1 MKVSTS
7 IELVWQLAMREAIS
21 ADFEKVQPEHFMEGV
36 LKLADLP
43 ADQVRQQ
50 NGGDSATVRLAKEI
64 EILSKILSDRNIDA
78 TQVRRDLRAR
88 LGRGDATYAGG
99 MLHRSDASRELFSA
113 AASLASQA
121 GDEALRARHL
131 LAALLALPTEH
142 MKAALSGDSSA
153 AEKQQPTATKLDAL
167 GRDLTKA
174 ASDGSLKE
182 VDGREAE
189 RTALTRALA
198 APEQKSVF
206 LVSDSDSAV
215 QDVVT
220 STVSEFSGNGRSSK
234 HPLRDIRVFDLSATS
249 ADDPDFEAVVAK
261 WGEIFDEAAA
271 LPGAVLVLP
280 AIGSKTE
287 SGWLE
292 MLKRELARDGVRVI
306 SRVSPKLFERESMR
320 NREWREIAECI
331 HVQESSLG
339 DIPMEL

>member
-43 ADQVRQQ
+43 ADKVRQQ

-64 EILSKILSDRNIDA
+64 EILSKILSDRDIDA
-78 TQVRRDLRAR
+78 TQVRRSLRAC

-99 MLHRSDASRELFSA
+99 VLHRSDASRELFSA

-131 LAALLALPTEH
+131 LAALLAFPTDP
-142 MKAALSGDSSA
+142 MKSALSGDGGA
-153 AEKQQPTATKLDAL
+153 AEKQQPSTKLDAL

-189 RTALTRALA
+189 CAALTRALA

-220 STVSEFSGNGRSSK
+220 STVSGFSGNGRSPK
-234 HPLRDIRVFDLSATS
+234 PPLRSIRVFDLSATS
-249 ADDPDFEAVVAK
+249 ADDPDFKVVVAK

-331 HVQESSLG
+331 HVQETSLG